1 MGDSL
6 SHNSEDSHAVQ
17 ISAQQL
23 REYFLNFRG
32 AIVAYSGGVDSG
44 LLAYAA
50 HLALGA
56 RMMAVLADSPS
67 LSRREYQSALD
78 FGRKHDIPL
87 RVIQTREMENPDYR
101 ANPANRCYFCK
112 QTLFEQIAQLQK
124 QPADALGESG
134 WPVFYGVNLD
144 DLGDFRP
151 GRQAA
156 QEASILAPFVEL
168 GMDKRTIRNICL
180 YYGLEIADKPAM
192 PCLASRVAYGEPL
205 TTQKLGQVEAAEDFL
220 LGIGLRVLRV
230 RHHGSMAR
238 IEVPNEDFGLV
249 LENRARITRRFHEL
263 GFAYIALDLDGF
275 RSGSMNAMLK
285 QVQRP
290 GWNEEAFLSIH
301 PLPFG

>member
-1 MGDSL
+1 
-6 SHNSEDSHAVQ
+6 
-17 ISAQQL
+17 
-23 REYFLNFRG
+23 
-32 AIVAYSGGVDSG
+32 
-44 LLAYAA
+44 
-50 HLALGA
+50 
-56 RMMAVLADSPS
+56 MAVLADSPS

-78 FGRKHDIPL
+78 FGRKHGIPL

-275 RSGSMNAMLK
+275 RSGSMNAMLQAGSK
-285 QVQRP
+285 TRV
-290 GWNEEAFLSIH
+290 E
-301 PLPFG
+301 